1 MRTSIGFL
9 IALLCAC
16 CFGLQAQTSAG
27 LVVVTVQDSSGA
39 AIPGASVSLQ
49 DQATSANSQQL
60 TDNAGL
66 ARFVSVKPSVY
77 RVAVTRD
84 GFKRITRDDVTVNV
98 AESVSLNL
106 ALELGSVTETVEVTG
121 AAPVLQTE
129 RGELGQVIDRQ
140 QLLDLPL
147 NGRNA
152 IGLAGLTTGVVPG
165 PQFSDGPLNLANISV
180 NGSRGGATEI
190 LQDGAPS
197 TVPENSPG
205 TFATATLP
213 SMERVQEFK
222 VQTNSFSAEFGR
234 TTGGVINI
242 VIKSGSNDPHGS
254 VYEFL
259 RNSKL
264 DSNDFFLNRA
274 GRSLPTFQ
282 RNQFGFTLGGPV
294 VIPHLYNGRN
304 RTFFFGGYEGV
315 RQRSLQTSTIT
326 IPSAAEM
333 AGDFSQTFNPAG
345 QPVIIFDPTS
355 TVRTATGAYVRT
367 PFAGNRI
374 PANTI
379 DPVAARL
386 LTYYPKPNTP
396 GTGPAR
402 VNNFT
407 AAGASQINDDNFD
420 ARLDQIISPTQNFYL
435 RLSNRDYRQV
445 NPTYY
450 GNIGQSGP
458 QTVARPGQSAALNY
472 VQNIRPNLLSETT
485 YGYARLFTRRQSFS
499 FGTDISKELGLPA
512 DSGADQR
519 ISRISFRH
527 GQRLRGYRGSVQC
540 AVQPGD
546 THVSGK
552 LNLFTWEAISQVRCT
567 AADQSHQFLP
577 GAVAGGAV
585 WVHAGVY
592 PRP

>member
-9 IALLCAC
+9 IAFLCAC
-16 CFGLQAQTSAG
+16 CFTLQAQTSAG

-77 RVAVTRD
+77 RVAVTHD
-84 GFKRITRDDVTVNV
+84 GFKKITRDDVTVNV

-106 ALELGSVTETVEVTG
+106 ALELGSVTETVQVTG

-165 PQFSDGPLNLANISV
+165 PQFSDGPLTLANISV

-274 GRSLPTFQ
+274 GRTLPTFQ

-333 AGDFSQTFNPAG
+333 AGDSRRRSIPQASRSSSSIPPLPSARRPA
-345 QPVIIFDPTS
+345 
-355 TVRTATGAYVRT
+355 
-367 PFAGNRI
+367 
-374 PANTI
+374 
-379 DPVAARL
+379 
-386 LTYYPKPNTP
+386 LTY
-396 GTGPAR
+396 AR
-402 VNNFT
+402 H
-407 AAGASQINDDNFD
+407 
-420 ARLDQIISPTQNFYL
+420 
-435 RLSNRDYRQV
+435 
-445 NPTYY
+445 
-450 GNIGQSGP
+450 
-458 QTVARPGQSAALNY
+458 
-472 VQNIRPNLLSETT
+472 
-485 YGYARLFTRRQSFS
+485 
-499 FGTDISKELGLPA
+499 LPA
-512 DSGADQR
+512 
-519 ISRISFRH
+519 
-527 GQRLRGYRGSVQC
+527 
-540 AVQPGD
+540 
-546 THVSGK
+546 
-552 LNLFTWEAISQVRCT
+552 T
-567 AADQSHQFLP
+567 AYLQIPSIP
-577 GAVAGGAV
+577 
-585 WVHAGVY
+585 W
-592 PRP
+592 PRVC

>member
-1 MRTSIGFL
+1 MRTTIGFL
-9 IALLCAC
+9 IAFLCAC
-16 CFGLQAQTSAG
+16 CFTLQAQTSAG

-77 RVAVTRD
+77 RVAVTHD
-84 GFKRITRDDVTVNV
+84 GFKKITRDDVTVNV

-106 ALELGSVTETVEVTG
+106 SLELGSVTETVEVTG

-333 AGDFSQTFNPAG
+333 AGDFSQTLTPQVSRSSFSIP
-345 QPVIIFDPTS
+345 PVPS
-355 TVRTATGAYVRT
+355 
-367 PFAGNRI
+367 
-374 PANTI
+374 
-379 DPVAARL
+379 ARRL
-386 LTYYPKPNTP
+386 ALTY
-396 GTGPAR
+396 AR
-402 VNNFT
+402 HLPET
-407 AAGASQINDDNFD
+407 AYLQIPSI
-420 ARLDQIISPTQNFYL
+420 L
-435 RLSNRDYRQV
+435 
-445 NPTYY
+445 
-450 GNIGQSGP
+450 
-458 QTVARPGQSAALNY
+458 
-472 VQNIRPNLLSETT
+472 
-485 YGYARLFTRRQSFS
+485 
-499 FGTDISKELGLPA
+499 
-512 DSGADQR
+512 
-519 ISRISFRH
+519 
-527 GQRLRGYRGSVQC
+527 
-540 AVQPGD
+540 
-546 THVSGK
+546 
-552 LNLFTWEAISQVRCT
+552 W
-567 AADQSHQFLP
+567 
-577 GAVAGGAV
+577 
-585 WVHAGVY
+585 
-592 PRP
+592 PRVC